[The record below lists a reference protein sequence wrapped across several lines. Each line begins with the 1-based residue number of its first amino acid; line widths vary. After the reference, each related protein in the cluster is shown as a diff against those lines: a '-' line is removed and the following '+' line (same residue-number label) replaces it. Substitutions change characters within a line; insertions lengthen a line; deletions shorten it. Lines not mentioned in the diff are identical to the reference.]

1 MKDTATDFPKAF
13 KQFNT
18 LAGPRDPAWLTDL
31 RTRGLSRFQSL
42 GFPSRRD
49 ELWKYTSLKPLQQR
63 DFALA
68 AIPDSLDLSPCAD
81 VLELTPRRLVFVNG
95 LFSPE
100 HSCYGDLPVGLT
112 LMPLA
117 QAVTEHDHPLR
128 EILSREDKESEN
140 TFTGLNTAFLRDG
153 AYIHLDD
160 NTSCEQPIHLLYI
173 FTGQQPD
180 MMAFPRNVI
189 SVGTA
194 ASASILE
201 TFISTSGDLSYFNNA
216 FTDVFLAENARLSY
230 VKAQLNSLQA
240 FHIDNTRIR
249 QATSSRLEAFSFNI
263 GARIT
268 RNNLFISLDG
278 PDIFTG
284 LDGLYAVRENQHV
297 DNHTLVN
304 HNQPNCASSQLYKG
318 ILAGSARAVFNGKI
332 FVKPEAQLTNA
343 YQLNRNLMLSPD
355 AEADTKPQLE
365 IYADDVRC
373 THGATI
379 GQLNEDELFYLRSRG
394 ISRSAAVSM
403 LSHGFAEDVLAKISN
418 HSIRDYLRRELENY
432 FEKIENNDTPQPEN

>member
-1 MKDTATDFPKAF
+1 MKDTVTDFHKAF

-42 GFPSRRD
+42 GFPTRRD
-49 ELWKYTSLKPLQQR
+49 EDWKYTSLKPVQQR
-63 DFALA
+63 DFSLA
-68 AIPDSLDLSPCAD
+68 AIPDSLDLSSCEDA
-81 VLELTPRRLVFVNG
+81 LEFAPRRLVFVNG

-100 HSCYGDLPVGLT
+100 HSSYGDLPDGLT
-112 LMPLA
+112 MTTLA
-117 QAVTEHDHPLR
+117 QAMNEQNHSLR
-128 EILSREDKESEN
+128 EILSCEDEESEN

-153 AYIHLDD
+153 AYIKLDD
-160 NTSCEQPIHLLYI
+160 HTTCEQPIHLLYI
-173 FTGQQPD
+173 FTGEQPD
-180 MMAFPRNVI
+180 IMTFPRNVI
-189 SVGTA
+189 SIGTA
-194 ASASILE
+194 ASATILE
-201 TFISTSGDLSYFNNA
+201 TFICTSSDLCYFNNT
-216 FTDVFLAENARLSY
+216 FTDVFLAENAHLAY
-230 VKAQLNSLQA
+230 VKAQLNSFQA

-249 QATSSRLEAFSFNI
+249 QATSSRLEAFSFNL
-263 GARIT
+263 GARIA
-268 RNNLFISLDG
+268 RNNLSINLDG

-304 HNQPNCASSQLYKG
+304 HNHPNCASSQLYKG
-318 ILAGSARAVFNGKI
+318 ILADHSRGVFNGKI
-332 FVKPEAQLTNA
+332 FVKPAAQLTNA
-343 YQLNRNLMLSPD
+343 YQLNRNLMLSPN

-394 ISRSAAVSM
+394 ITRLAAVSM
-403 LSHGFAEDVLAKISN
+403 LSHGFADDVLAKIKN
-418 HSIRDYLRRELENY
+418 QTIRDRLRLELETY
-432 FEKIENNDTPQPEN
+432 FTEIEKNDTRQPEN